1 MNFSAGTRIC
11 CSDLQQDYWLKA
23 HEIWPNL
30 TKTNMQGDE
39 SSMLFELLT
48 ALIDL
53 LIQVAEGLQVSCDV
67 EYIFLIISDIQFI
80 SKTSTVI

>member
-1 MNFSAGTRIC
+1 
-11 CSDLQQDYWLKA
+11 
-23 HEIWPNL
+23 
-30 TKTNMQGDE
+30 MQGDE

-67 EYIFLIISDIQFI
+67 EDIFLIISDIQFI
-80 SKTSTVI
+80 SKTSTVIQLKCKCSWLIHIPYFQSLLLVQ